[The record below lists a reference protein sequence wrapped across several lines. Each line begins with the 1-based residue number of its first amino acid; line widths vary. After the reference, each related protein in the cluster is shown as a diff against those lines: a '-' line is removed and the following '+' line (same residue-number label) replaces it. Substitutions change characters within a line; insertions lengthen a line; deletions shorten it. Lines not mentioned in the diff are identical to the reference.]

1 MTPTTAA
8 VASLVVLAATAV
20 PAATMPAPIPAQP
33 RAAHCPTS
41 AAPQPR
47 LAAAD
52 HTPGHRGTRV
62 AYPQRARI
70 PLLALAARLRA
81 SACDTIAGRYD
92 LVHYR
97 QWNNP
102 ARFGAA
108 VREVVRWRG
117 DDRSGGQLATQHPT
131 GVVPVTHDWWHP
143 GDLYSV
149 GLIDPFTRT
158 DMLREDLGINEP
170 SPADPTEVLANLA
183 YLSTW
188 YSPRRD
194 GRAAALDLLAGLS
207 PLTYY
212 TRVVDRSGRPG
223 IAVAAT
229 SGDQRALLV
238 LRPDTGEVL
247 AYESARLGPFGWR
260 VQTYLLYLVHSHAT
274 GRWWEPT
281 ARPRAATPFPPLYPR
296 PQQHWLLTTPPP
308 CLTTTTQGVTP

>member
-1 MTPTTAA
+1 MTPAAAATTA
-8 VASLVVLAATAV
+8 LVVLAATAV

-33 RAAHCPTS
+33 RAAQCPTS

-47 LAAAD
+47 LAA
-52 HTPGHRGTRV
+52 THRGTGDQGKKV
-62 AYPQRARI
+62 AYPQPARA
-70 PLLALAARLRA
+70 PLRVLAARLRA
-81 SACDTIAGRYD
+81 SACDTVTGRYD
-92 LVHYR
+92 LVYYR

-102 ARFGAA
+102 IRYGAA

-117 DDRSGGQLATQHPT
+117 DDRSGGQLATQHPS
-131 GVVPVTHDWWHP
+131 GVTPVTHDWWQP

-158 DMLREDLGINEP
+158 DVLREDLRINDP
-170 SPADPTEVLANLA
+170 LPADPTDVLANLA

-194 GRAAALDLLAGLS
+194 GRAAVLNVLADLS
-207 PLTYY
+207 TLTYY
-212 TRVVDRSGRPG
+212 PRVADRSGRPG
-223 IAVAAT
+223 IGVAAT
-229 SGDQRALLV
+229 SGGRRVLLV
-238 LRPDTGEVL
+238 LHPDTGEVL

-274 GRWWEPT
+274 RRWWEPT
-281 ARPRAATPFPPLYPR
+281 ARPRPATPSPPLYPQ
-296 PQQHWLLTTPPP
+296 PQQHWLLITPSP

>member
-1 MTPTTAA
+1 MTPTATMAA
-8 VASLVVLAATAV
+8 LVVLAATAI
-20 PAATMPAPIPAQP
+20 PAVTMPAPIPAQP
-33 RAAHCPTS
+33 GPVHCPTS
-41 AAPQPR
+41 AAPQPM
-47 LAAAD
+47 LAAA
-52 HTPGHRGTRV
+52 HRSTGHQATQV
-62 AYPQRARI
+62 AYPQPARA

-81 SACDTIAGRYD
+81 SACDTVAGRYD

-108 VREVVRWRG
+108 VREVVHWRG

-131 GVVPVTHDWWHP
+131 GVVPVTHDWWQP

-158 DMLREDLGINEP
+158 DVLREDLRINEP
-170 SPADPTEVLANLA
+170 SPADSTEVLANLA

-194 GRAAALDLLAGLS
+194 GRAATLDLLAGLS

-212 TRVVDRSGRPG
+212 PRVVDRSGRPG

-229 SGDQRALLV
+229 SGDRRALLV
-238 LRPDTGEVL
+238 LHPDTGEVL
-247 AYESARLGPFGWR
+247 AYESAHLGPFGWR
-260 VQTYLLYLVHSHAT
+260 AQTYLVYLAHSHAT
-274 GRWWEPT
+274 RRWWEPA
-281 ARPRAATPFPPLYPR
+281 ARPRPATPSLPLYPR
-296 PQQHWLLTTPPP
+296 LQQHWLLTTPLP